1 MRIEWA
7 SYAQEDRDEI
17 FTHIEQ
23 ESPQA
28 AILVDDRIEEQV
40 DQLQQYPEFG
50 RPGRVTGTRELVIN
64 KTPFIVP
71 YRILGNTVRVLRIL
85 HEAQLWP
92 EGFEE

>member
-7 SYAQEDRDEI
+7 IYAQEDRDEI

-28 AILVDDRIEEQV
+28 AVLVDDRIEEQV

-50 RPGRVTGTRELVIN
+50 RPGRVEGTRELVIS
-64 KTPFIVP
+64 KTPFVVP
-71 YRILGNTVRVLRIL
+71 YRILAGSVRILRIL
-85 HEAQLWP
+85 HGAQLWP
-92 EGFEE
+92 DNFEN